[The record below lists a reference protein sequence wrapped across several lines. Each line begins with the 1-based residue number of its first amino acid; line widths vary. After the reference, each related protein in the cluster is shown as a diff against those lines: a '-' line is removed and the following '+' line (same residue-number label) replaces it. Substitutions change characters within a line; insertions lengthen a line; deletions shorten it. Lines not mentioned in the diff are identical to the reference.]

1 MGKMNKFVETY
12 NLPRLTE
19 NLTRLFMSK
28 KSESVIKKKK
38 NSPKGKT
45 QEQIISLVNST
56 KHLKK

>member
-38 NSPKGKT
+38 
-45 QEQIISLVNST
+45 IL
-56 KHLKK
+56 LKEKPRNR